1 MANNNKEIY
10 KCLGLVSTLKTMQ
23 EKLEN
28 GTLKQDELKD
38 MVDAISEISDEK
50 EKDKENY
57 SKFFDINNNMFD
69 YEKHLEKPS
78 EILETGI
85 KSFDNLLGGGLCSGL
100 TLLCA
105 PSSMGQTTLLLNIV
119 VNIILKH
126 KKHILYY
133 SLEMSKDKLVDK
145 IISYLCYTL
154 SNCKDKISDREV
166 EQSNY
171 NEYTDIV
178 KKTKEYYFENIA
190 PYLHII
196 TLDTLP
202 TIDIIESIYM
212 TFKENNISCETDEDK
227 QKPIIVID
235 YLQNIKN
242 KDARMTDKQQVDY
255 TATKILEMT
264 MANKLTTICISS
276 LNRDSY
282 REPKLLNISCLKDS
296 GNLEYS
302 AENVIVLQF
311 RKIREMLKN
320 NTIKHFDDEMEK
332 RKEERELELTA
343 FKVRYGEI
351 GHSNINYNAKC
362 NTFLSCEENTKTNK
376 NRLMERNMF

>member
-50 EKDKENY
+50 ENDKENY
-57 SKFFDINNNMFD
+57 SKFFDINNKMFD

-100 TLLCA
+100 TLLGA
-105 PSSMGQTTLLLNIV
+105 PSSMGKTTLLLNIV

-235 YLQNIKN
+235 YLQIIKN

>member
-57 SKFFDINNNMFD
+57 SKFFDINNKMFD

-100 TLLCA
+100 TLLGA
-105 PSSMGQTTLLLNIV
+105 PSSMGKTTLLLNIV

-145 IISYLCYTL
+145 II
-154 SNCKDKISDREV
+154 
-166 EQSNY
+166 
-171 NEYTDIV
+171 
-178 KKTKEYYFENIA
+178 
-190 PYLHII
+190 
-196 TLDTLP
+196 
-202 TIDIIESIYM
+202 
-212 TFKENNISCETDEDK
+212 
-227 QKPIIVID
+227 
-235 YLQNIKN
+235 
-242 KDARMTDKQQVDY
+242 
-255 TATKILEMT
+255 
-264 MANKLTTICISS
+264 
-276 LNRDSY
+276 
-282 REPKLLNISCLKDS
+282 
-296 GNLEYS
+296 
-302 AENVIVLQF
+302 
-311 RKIREMLKN
+311 
-320 NTIKHFDDEMEK
+320 
-332 RKEERELELTA
+332 
-343 FKVRYGEI
+343 
-351 GHSNINYNAKC
+351 
-362 NTFLSCEENTKTNK
+362 
-376 NRLMERNMF
+376 